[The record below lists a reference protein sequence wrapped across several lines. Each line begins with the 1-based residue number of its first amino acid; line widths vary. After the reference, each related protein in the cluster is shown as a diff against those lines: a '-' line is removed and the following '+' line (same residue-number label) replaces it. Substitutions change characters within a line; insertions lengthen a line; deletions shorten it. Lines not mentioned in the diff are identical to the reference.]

1 MRRSLHG
8 NGPAHRLLKTQ
19 PRPMDYVPSRRSPG
33 NDGVAAAPT
42 PKFEGQIARMT
53 SPLRPLPPAV
63 LAFALTCISPAGVAT
78 GAEGDE
84 VTIVLVGDV
93 GLNRNNQK
101 VEARGVR
108 KFGFQTWSNTTEL
121 IAKDIN
127 GDLNFMNVET
137 VITDR
142 NDLTRDTKG
151 QKGPFNFRTHPAG
164 LRHLVA
170 SGFNLISLANNHSMD
185 YGVAGLKE
193 TLKHVGMLENENLAV
208 ATGLGMNR
216 DEASRPQRVKVKN
229 ADIAFASIGIV
240 TNNLERHRAGAN
252 KPGQIAYRFDDDF
265 AEIRKRLVAT
275 PADYRI
281 LSIHYGIEGQ
291 VRTDERQFSDWRRK
305 AAQRDGIDLI
315 VGHHA
320 HVVRGIELAG
330 GSLIFYG
337 LGNFLHHGTAN
348 MTQKGICRDYGLMAR
363 VHLRRASDG
372 RLFLRAVEAIP
383 VTDTHYRPR
392 RLAGRKGAAR
402 IHALNYLASTIDS
415 AKDGTRGV
423 RFTPQGDGSGLYCLP
438 GAAKEGGRI
447 GALCRR
453 YAPAPPIPTSL
464 RGAIAASCRH

>member
-1 MRRSLHG
+1 MKSPLQ
-8 NGPAHRLLKTQ
+8 PLALLALTLICIN
-19 PRPMDYVPSRRSPG
+19 PPVD
-33 NDGVAAAPT
+33 AAAT
-42 PKFEGQIARMT
+42 ER
-53 SPLRPLPPAV
+53 
-63 LAFALTCISPAGVAT
+63 
-78 GAEGDE
+78 DE

-93 GLNRNNQK
+93 GLNRNSQK

-108 KFGFQTWSNTTEL
+108 KFGFQSWNHTTEL

-137 VITDR
+137 VVTDR
-142 NDLTRDTKG
+142 NDLRRDTKG
-151 QKGPFNFRTHPAG
+151 QRGPFNFRSHPAG

-170 SGFNLISLANNHSMD
+170 SGFNLLSLANNHSMD
-185 YGVAGLKE
+185 YGVAGLNE
-193 TLKHVGMLENENLAV
+193 TLKHVGVLENESLAV
-208 ATGLGMNR
+208 ATGVGMNR
-216 DEASRPQRVKVKN
+216 GEASRPQKVKVKN
-229 ADIAFASIGIV
+229 SDIAFASIGIV
-240 TNNLERHRAGAN
+240 TNNLERHRAGPA

-291 VRTDERQFSDWRRK
+291 VRTDARQVSDWRRK

-320 HVVRGIELAG
+320 HVTRGVEIAG
-330 GSLIFYG
+330 NSLIFYG

-363 VHLRRASDG
+363 VHLREASG
-372 RLFLRAVEAIP
+372 GGLLLRAVEAIP

-392 RLAGRKGAAR
+392 RLTGRKGAAR
-402 IHALNYLASTIDS
+402 IHVLNFLASTLDS
-415 AKDGTRGV
+415 AKDGTHGV
-423 RFTPQGDGSGLYCLP
+423 RFTPQADGSGLYCLP

-447 GALCRR
+447 GALCQRHM
-453 YAPAPPIPTSL
+453 PAPPIPSSL
-464 RGAIAASCRH
+464 RGAIAASCRR